1 MPWFKPDGKVLF
13 NVKTHALRAYR
24 VDTLQPNPL
33 IVKGVVKKAGSA
45 DITPMMTAEQE
56 AWWAKNVEKK
66 TLGVDNIYSEESRHL
81 RTLQESLRK
90 SNRMPLAERK
100 YFPNL
105 QTGYLQN
112 KGSARK
118 FLINHCRNEDEL
130 FAVEFVWN
138 NPQFLHFEKSEELG
152 AVKDMSTKEAQRNIA
167 KKMSRG
173 VQSYNLYSFVYRG
186 RTWHVKMEVYKNM
199 NERLYSLTR

>member
-1 MPWFKPDGKVLF
+1 
-13 NVKTHALRAYR
+13 
-24 VDTLQPNPL
+24 
-33 IVKGVVKKAGSA
+33 
-45 DITPMMTAEQE
+45 MMTAEQKK
-56 AWWAKNVEKK
+56 WWKKKIEKK
-66 TLGVDNIYSEESRHL
+66 MSGIDNINSEESRHL

-118 FLINHCRNEDEL
+118 FLINHCRNEVEL
-130 FAVEFVWN
+130 LAAEFVWN
-138 NPQFLHFEKSEELG
+138 NPQLLHFEISEELG

-167 KKMSRG
+167 KKMRRG